1 MPAAAK
7 NNTAVPNPAT
17 SWVSVCRTIT
27 STSRLLMPN
36 TIRCAASPASVAATV
51 GTAATVRTPC
61 TQPVATA

>member
-1 MPAAAK
+1 MPVAAP
-7 NNTAVPNPAT
+7 NTTAAPNPAT
-17 SWVSVCRTIT
+17 SWVSLCRTMT

-51 GTAATVRTPC
+51 GTAATVRAPC